1 MTIFTKAKI
10 IKILQNKVDSGEI
23 KSFLYKESYI
33 RLIKSKRTGFT
44 FKFDEYSDSILISI
58 LKKKTPE
65 PSVQNI
71 EDFYKRELNK
81 FII

>member
-33 RLIKSKRTGFT
+33 RLIKSKRTGFNP
-44 FKFDEYSDSILISI
+44 FMAA
-58 LKKKTPE
+58 
-65 PSVQNI
+65 
-71 EDFYKRELNK
+71 
-81 FII
+81 

>member
-23 KSFLYKESYI
+23 
-33 RLIKSKRTGFT
+33 
-44 FKFDEYSDSILISI
+44 KFDEYSDSILISI